1 MIKSGMKLRRVKN
14 VYCWDENG
22 ECVFLKNKFCYK
34 RRWLSGK
41 GFEKFRCGRDRF
53 ELMEDNNEQSE
64 SEKAYAKSAGGTE

>member
-34 RRWLSGK
+34 RHWLSEK
-41 GFEKFRCGRDRF
+41 GFKKFLCGRNRF
-53 ELMEDNNEQSE
+53 ELMEDNNEQS
-64 SEKAYAKSAGGTE
+64 KG